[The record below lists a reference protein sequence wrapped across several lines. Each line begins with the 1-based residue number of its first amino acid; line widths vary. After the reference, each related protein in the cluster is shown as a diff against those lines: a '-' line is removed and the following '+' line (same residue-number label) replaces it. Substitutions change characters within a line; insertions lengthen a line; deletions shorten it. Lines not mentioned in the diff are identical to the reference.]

1 MSGAAWVVS
10 APWTRSEPVV
20 VVCAYCDRLRDA
32 SGEWRVTASGGRH
45 LLSPSSGVL
54 VSHGCCPDCL
64 DRELARCERTDL
76 TGPNVTQS

>member
-1 MSGAAWVVS
+1 MSGVAWVVS
-10 APWTRSEPVV
+10 APWMPPEPAVV

-45 LLSPSSGVL
+45 LVSPSSGVL

-64 DRELARCERTDL
+64 DRELARCERTDPPGR
-76 TGPNVTQS
+76 T

>member
-1 MSGAAWVVS
+1 MSGVAWVLR
-10 APWTRSEPVV
+10 APWSRPEPVV
-20 VVCAYCDRLRDA
+20 VVCAYCDRLRDG

-64 DRELARCERTDL
+64 DRELARCERTDRA
-76 TGPNVTQS
+76 GPNVTQS